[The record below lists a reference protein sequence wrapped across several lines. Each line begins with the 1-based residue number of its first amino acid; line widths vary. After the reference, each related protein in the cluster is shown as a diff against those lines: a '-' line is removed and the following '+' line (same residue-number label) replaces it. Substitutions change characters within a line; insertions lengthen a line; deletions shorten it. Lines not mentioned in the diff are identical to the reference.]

1 MITGPPCVR
10 SRRDCPIPNTSDS
23 LSSPGAGGHILF
35 VDDDADVLKAAELLL
50 VRHGLRMTGVRDPNA
65 LWSVLAAEPVDV
77 ILLDLNFSRGA
88 VSGEEGF
95 RRLGEI
101 MAHDPDAVVVVVTG
115 HSGVNVAVTAMRAG
129 ASDFVTKPWSNA
141 RLIATLETALE
152 LRRRRREAT
161 ALKAENA
168 ALHREIWGQGDG
180 WDAESVLLGDSPAIG
195 RVRDLI
201 RRAAPT
207 DAPVLIYGEP
217 GVGKSLMARGLHRQS
232 ARATGPFVPVDLG
245 VLAAA
250 DMETALF
257 GDLGRGGATAG
268 AFADARGGCLFLDEI
283 SALPP
288 PLQARLLAVLETG
301 RITPSGLER
310 PTAVDV
316 RLVTA
321 TRRKREEL
329 HGRGGLRADLLYR
342 LNTME
347 IFAPPLRER
356 GGDALLLAQHFLRLF
371 AHRYGRPAR
380 PLSPEA
386 AEAIAHDPWPGDV
399 RALRQAMERCV
410 ILAEGERY
418 EMADIPFTELASES
432 AAAPARAASLN
443 LVESERALVAAAL
456 KRNSFNVSQAAKQLG
471 LTRAALYRRMA
482 KHGL

>member
-1 MITGPPCVR
+1 LITGSPCVR
-10 SRRDCPIPNTSDS
+10 FRRDCPIPNTPNT
-23 LSSPGAGGHILF
+23 LSSPSPWGHILF

-50 VRHGLRMTGVRDPNA
+50 TRHGLRMTGLRDPNA
-65 LWSVLAAEPVDV
+65 LWSVMAAEPVDV

-95 RRLGEI
+95 RRLREI

-115 HSGVNVAVTAMRAG
+115 HSGVNVAVAAMRAG
-129 ASDFVTKPWSNA
+129 ATDFVTKPWSNA

-152 LRRRRREAT
+152 LRRRRREAV
-161 ALKAENA
+161 ALKAQQGA
-168 ALHREIWGQGDG
+168 VQRETWGQGDG

-217 GVGKSLMARGLHRQS
+217 GTGKSLMARGLHRQS
-232 ARATGPFVPVDLG
+232 SRTQAPFISVDLG
-245 VLAAA
+245 VLPAP
-250 DMETALF
+250 DIETALF
-257 GDLGRGGATAG
+257 GDIGHGGSVTG
-268 AFADARGGCLFLDEI
+268 AFVDARGGSIFLNELG
-283 SALPP
+283 ALTP

-301 RITPSGLER
+301 RLTPPGLDQAV
-310 PTAVDV
+310 AVDV

-329 HGRGGLRADLLYR
+329 NGRGGLRADLLYR
-342 LNTME
+342 LNTVE
-347 IFAPPLRER
+347 ISAPPLRER
-356 GGDALLLAQHFLRLF
+356 EGDALLLAEHFLRLF

-386 AEAIAHDPWPGDV
+386 AEAIAHDLWPGDV

-418 EMADIPFTELASES
+418 EVADIPFTEP
-432 AAAPARAASLN
+432 AAIEGAPAPPRTSLN